1 MTTRT
6 APPRFGKLGLI
17 VIGLAV
23 AALALGAALTGW
35 KQLWASP
42 DQRGRLLFERG
53 RYAEAAASFRDPMW
67 RGAALMRAGDFKTA
81 AQVFGGMDTAEAA
94 FDQGNA
100 LVMIGQYQTAVGRY
114 YRALEL
120 KPGWDDATANRTLA
134 QLRAKMM
141 ESPGGDAGDQRE
153 GADQI
158 VYDKDANN
166 KQGQDTDVDSAPM
179 SDADVR
185 ALWLKRVQTKP
196 ADFLRARFAYQL
208 QAEPAPAA
216 GAAP

>member
-6 APPRFGKLGLI
+6 TPPRFGRLALLLLGLT
-17 VIGLAV
+17 V
-23 AALALGAALTGW
+23 AALVLAATQIGW
-35 KQLWASP
+35 RDLWASP

-53 RYAEAAASFRDPMW
+53 RYADAAASFRDPMW

-81 AQVFGGMDTAEAA
+81 AQVFGGIDTAEAA
-94 FDQGNA
+94 YDQGNA
-100 LVMIGQYQTAVGRY
+100 LVMLGQYQPAVGRY
-114 YRALEL
+114 DRALEL
-120 KPGWDDATANRTLA
+120 RPGWDDAAANRTLA

-208 QAEPAPAA
+208 QATPPPA
-216 GAAP
+216 GDAP